1 MLPWRQ
7 MLFAAQR
14 HFGIAPAPFWSLS
27 VLEWRCLHHPQ
38 SGHADRAVLGAL
50 MAQFPD
56 QQEQVKTDGSH

>member
-7 MLFAAQR
+7 MLCASQR
-14 HFGIAPAPFWSLS
+14 HFSIAPPQFWSLS

-38 SGHADRAVLGAL
+38 SGYADRSALGAL

-56 QQEQVKTDGSH
+56 QQEQV